1 MQPAIPCL
9 NLQRTRVSV
18 DCAGPSQVN
27 ACPSLS
33 TSTSTD
39 RLLKM
44 QLIAEVLDLAVP
56 RDFLEHGRGA
66 AIMRHTPGEGGE
78 VPARHGEFELLYD
91 EAAETADR
99 ARKEAQERRP
109 VGRQPSGTAAFA
121 GGQPRRGSAAAG
133 RGGRVGPRAPV
144 AAGTIRPPLDR

>member
-1 MQPAIPCL
+1 M
-9 NLQRTRVSV
+9 
-18 DCAGPSQVN
+18 
-27 ACPSLS
+27 
-33 TSTSTD
+33 
-39 RLLKM
+39 
-44 QLIAEVLDLAVP
+44 LDLAVP

-78 VPARHGEFELLYD
+78 VPARHGEPAALVTRRASHAFTPHRLACGIGEFELLYD